1 VEKLDLSL
9 DAFYEKYDIPKDES
23 ITYMMQFFKDDKIKE
38 FENDLLSL
46 QSLTQDKYQLDLT
59 NYQSP
64 FDSTHLKVDQ
74 DFNIAILGQGEG
86 GSLYNDSGRY
96 FTASKIDYSFDDQ
109 KIHVNMVNEGPPP
122 EYKTIEELGQSYIGV
137 GEAPFM
143 IWQMGAFQANDK
155 EDILTSSPL
164 GIYSTKEIKTLDG
177 TTITPTII
185 PGSFIAAPTAG
196 VTTIEAASLIKG
208 DEPIDAIRIK
218 LNQITT
224 YDEQAQERIEALAT
238 ELSHQGYV
246 VDIVAGSS
254 FRNIEMTVEGIGEVT
269 SPWTTLGVSQ
279 LLANAWNLDTLLSI
293 SLFSL
298 FGLFWF
304 MGHLYF
310 ERNRLDE
317 ENDILHSLGWQKQSI
332 RIKNMTEQFILVC
345 ISILV
350 SILLAIVLRFSS
362 LTFMT
367 IGGFLLISTFFII
380 TIFYMNR
387 RHNKRANKY
396 RFFASVQHYKSLLI
410 PTILALMLAI
420 CLTQLQVSSIYG
432 LWVTSTETTL
442 GQFIFDEGLS
452 IRLLLVIATV
462 VLSIL
467 VLIEAIQGIIYAR
480 RNEFKMYHVIGWT
493 ENMIRI
499 HFLKEV
505 AVWASLSLSIGI
517 VISMIVSIR
526 LDISSFGILLGIII
540 SSIIYFIIV
549 FVTVMLRKYR

>member
-1 VEKLDLSL
+1 
-9 DAFYEKYDIPKDES
+9 
-23 ITYMMQFFKDDKIKE
+23 
-38 FENDLLSL
+38 
-46 QSLTQDKYQLDLT
+46 
-59 NYQSP
+59 
-64 FDSTHLKVDQ
+64 
-74 DFNIAILGQGEG
+74 
-86 GSLYNDSGRY
+86 
-96 FTASKIDYSFDDQ
+96 
-109 KIHVNMVNEGPPP
+109 MVNEGPPP

-164 GIYSTKEIKTLDG
+164 GIYNTKEIKTLDG
-177 TTITPTII
+177 TIITPTII

-238 ELSHQGYV
+238 ELSHQGYI

-505 AVWASLSLSIGI
+505 AVWASLSRSEEHTSELQSRGHLVCRLLLEKKKQIRYISNTFCDEHNESEI
-517 VISMIVSIR
+517 V
-526 LDISSFGILLGIII
+526 
-540 SSIIYFIIV
+540 
-549 FVTVMLRKYR
+549 TRKRIA